1 MKFNKGRFHESNP
14 EGEATNLGYD
24 FKDIFDSMIVMF
36 QVIKLTYDKNGNAI
50 DYSYLEVNPAFEK
63 LVNKKRSEL
72 IGRCAKDIFGVVE
85 DHWLKTYQNVDQSGK
100 PVTCENYGAEL
111 DRYYNINAWKVGDNQ
126 IAIAFTD
133 ITDRK
138 QMEVKLKDSQNHLS
152 AIFNNTQDSQLLSKY
167 VGCKNFQVVAANN
180 AYINTINQF
189 GLNYTEKDLVG
200 KSLQDLITEV
210 LCLDQNVYDYTINYY
225 QQAID
230 NQKQIDYTESI
241 ALNGKAY
248 HSKTSYIPIFNS
260 EDGESYVL
268 YNSHDITKE
277 QETIG
282 KLKSSEE
289 RFALAVKGSNDAIWD
304 WDDLASDE
312 YYWSDRLYEIL
323 GYKPDEVEARISN
336 WVKWM
341 HPDDSD
347 KVTEVLQNHFEKNLP
362 YRVEFRMK
370 KKSGDYVWLF
380 ARGESVRDKDGKPIR
395 VAGSVSDI
403 SERRNAELILQAQAE
418 EISNQN
424 EELNQTNKQL
434 TNAKEQ
440 AEESDRLKSAFLA
453 NMSHEIRTPMNGILG
468 FAELLKTPKLKA
480 DKKKRYIDIIEKSG
494 ERMLNIINDIIDISK
509 IESGLMEL
517 EMGDANINEQIEY
530 IYTFFKPEVEEKGM
544 ILSFN
549 NTLNSK
555 GSIVKTD
562 REKVFAILTNLVKN
576 AIKYSNNGSIE
587 LGYHR
592 KNDMLEFYVKDTGIG
607 IPKERQEAIFE
618 RFIQADI
625 EDEMARQGVGLG
637 LAISK
642 SYVEMLG
649 GNIWVESKEGI
660 GSTFYFTLPYKPK
673 E

>member
-1 MKFNKGRFHESNP
+1 MKPNEKESKTDTEINSLESN
-14 EGEATNLGYD
+14 
-24 FKDIFDSMIVMF
+24 FKGIIDSSFVIF
-36 QVIKLTYDKNGNAI
+36 QVIKLIYDKNGKAI
-50 DYSYLEVNPAFEK
+50 DFTHLAVNTAFEK
-63 LVNKKRSEL
+63 WANKKKSEL
-72 IGRCAKDIFGVVE
+72 IGKRGREVFGVIE
-85 DHWLKTYQNVDQSGK
+85 DYWFKIYERVDKTGEPASY
-100 PVTCENYGAEL
+100 ENYSKEF
-111 DRYYNINAWKVGDNQ
+111 DEYYNINAWKVSDEK
-126 IAIAFTD
+126 IAVVLTD

-138 QMEVKLKDSQNHLS
+138 QIEVKLRDSQNHLS
-152 AIFNNTQDSQLLSKY
+152 AIFNNTKDSQLLSKY
-167 VGCKNFQVVAANN
+167 LGHNKFEVVAANN
-180 AYINTINQF
+180 SYIDKINQF
-189 GLNYTEKDLVG
+189 GLKLTEKDLVG

-210 LCLDQNVYDYTINYY
+210 LCLDQNVFDYTINYY

-230 NQKQIDYTESI
+230 SQKQIVYTESI
-241 ALNGKAY
+241 ALNEKPY
-248 HSKTSYIPIFNS
+248 HSKTFYIPIFSS

-277 QETIG
+277 QEMIG
-282 KLKSSEE
+282 KLQSSEE

-341 HPDDSD
+341 HPDDSN

-362 YRVEFRMK
+362 YQVEFRMK

-403 SERRNAELILQAQAE
+403 SDRKKAELILQEQAE

-434 TNAKEQ
+434 TNAKDQ

-517 EMGDANINEQIEY
+517 EIGDANINEQIEY

-544 ILSFN
+544 LLSFN

-555 GSIVKTD
+555 DSIVKTD

-607 IPKERQEAIFE
+607 IPKDREKAIFE

-649 GNIWVESKEGI
+649 GNIWVESKEDI

>member
-1 MKFNKGRFHESNP
+1 MKSNKRESNP
-14 EGEATNLGYD
+14 EEEVTNFGYD
-24 FKDIFDSMIVMF
+24 CKDIFDSMIVMF
-36 QVIKLTYDKNGNAI
+36 QVIKLIYDKNGNVI

-63 LVNKKRSEL
+63 LVNKKKSEL
-72 IGRCAKDIFGVVE
+72 IGKRAKEIFGVVE
-85 DHWLKTYQNVDQSGK
+85 DHWIKTYERVGKSGK
-100 PVTCENYGAEL
+100 PATYENYGAEL
-111 DRYYNINAWKVGDNQ
+111 DKYYNINAWKVSDGE

-138 QMEVKLKDSQNHLS
+138 RMEVQLKDSQNHLS
-152 AIFNNTQDSQLLSKY
+152 AIFNNTQDSQVLSKY
-167 VGCKNFQVVAANN
+167 LGHNKFEVVAVNN
-180 AYINTINQF
+180 SYINKINEF
-189 GLNYTEKDLVG
+189 GLNLTNKDLIG
-200 KSLQDLITEV
+200 KSLSDLVLGV
-210 LCLDQNVYDYTINYY
+210 LCLDQEVLDYTINYY
-225 QQAID
+225 QQVID
-230 NQKQIDYTESI
+230 TNKQISYTESI
-241 ALNGKAY
+241 ALNGKPY
-248 HSKTSYIPIFNS
+248 HSKTSYTPIFNS
-260 EDGESYVL
+260 DDGESYVL
-268 YNSHDITKE
+268 YNSHDITTE
-277 QETIG
+277 LESIQ
-282 KLKSSEE
+282 KLQSSEE
-289 RFALAVKGSNDAIWD
+289 RFALAVQGSNDAIWD
-304 WDDLASDE
+304 WNDLGSDE
-312 YYWSDRLYEIL
+312 YWWSDRLYEIL

-347 KVTEVLQNHFEKNLP
+347 LVTEVLQNHFEKNLP
-362 YRVEFRMK
+362 YKVEFRMK
-370 KKSGDYVWLF
+370 KKCGNYVWLF

-395 VAGSVSDI
+395 MAGSVSDI
-403 SERRNAELILQAQAE
+403 SERKKAELILQEQAE

-607 IPKERQEAIFE
+607 IPKDREKAIFE

-649 GNIWVESKEGI
+649 GNIWVESKEDI